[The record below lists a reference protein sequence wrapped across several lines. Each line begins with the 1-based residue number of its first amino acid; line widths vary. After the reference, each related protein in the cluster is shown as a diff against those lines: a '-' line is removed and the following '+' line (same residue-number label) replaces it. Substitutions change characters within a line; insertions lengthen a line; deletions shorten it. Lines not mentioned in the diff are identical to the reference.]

1 MYLIHEKELF
11 NAFECLKAD
20 INHESAKKIVLINGT
35 FGSGKS
41 FFLKSLLPA
50 LLEENLVDYIFK
62 ADFDTNA
69 KFTIDILQSLAQ
81 NSYYIESESLPAF
94 SNNESSFINEQFT
107 STLSTLR
114 NKDTYLF
121 EKIYER
127 EYLKDNY
134 QFHLS
139 TNETEEDLSN
149 EAICNSIEALYPN
162 QDKYKTFFSN
172 PTKVALESLI
182 VDLMTVLFAGQTEFP
197 IPKKKY
203 KIVMVID
210 GYDKQSWTVQ
220 NWILEKL
227 LPCLDN
233 LKFGDFVSYDTSF
246 IDAEVKLSDFFDFRF
261 VFSFRENLLQGRLKE
276 AWETHSDQLKN
287 ITLNPASDLV
297 MQSFFHSE
305 GIDKSDY
312 DALAKNTFGIPYIFN
327 LKVEYKKVGDSEIDN
342 ISLVYH
348 LAGQKILSD
357 FEEQQSDWIRC
368 TAFLDEFDARGLE
381 FFQIIGQK
389 SKIAFSFMQ
398 FLSDIYIHKGD
409 KLQLRHELKELISKA
424 TLFDSPSSSKGY
436 SKIAEQ
442 YYELAPLID
451 KYNETDFNILCELA
465 YFDWFEKDF
474 ILEKAFSDKL
484 EAINVLIN
492 NRPDLFELNSNMLRI
507 NNDLACKLNTLNQI
521 LDSDLYSNK
530 IAYIAEIE
538 TEFQKSLQDKLT
550 KLGNKKKEASESL
563 SLVRDQL
570 DDALNAIA
578 NTQKPQGRN
587 LYKKNTKLRI
597 EPNTKY
603 TKYLALTAVLVV
615 LGIKPEL
622 ILGIV
627 FESDATFDIASK
639 MFYILAALM
648 SAFIGI
654 DYFSG
659 KTKVKRQT
667 PQSAT
672 SNSPLTDEEKKIEE
686 LKHKEI
692 FLKNELHKFD
702 NQINTVST
710 QLGMSI
716 SRICDK

>member
-11 NAFECLKAD
+11 KAFECLKAD

-50 LLEENLVDYIFK
+50 LLEENWVDYIFR

-81 NSYYIESESLPAF
+81 NAYYIESDSLPAF
-94 SNNESSFINEQFT
+94 TNNESSFINEQFT

-139 TNETEEDLSN
+139 ATDTEVDLSD
-149 EAICNSIEALYPN
+149 EAICNSIEALYPK

-172 PTKVALESLI
+172 PSKVALESLI
-182 VDLMTVLFAGQTEFP
+182 VDLMSVLFAGQSEFP
-197 IPKKKY
+197 KPEKKY
-203 KIVMVID
+203 KIVLVID

-227 LPCLDN
+227 LPCLDS

-246 IDAEVKLSDFFDFRF
+246 IDADVKLSDFFDFRF

-276 AWETHSDQLKN
+276 EWGKYSDQLEN
-287 ITLNPASDLV
+287 ITLNPASKLV

-305 GIDKSDY
+305 GIDESDY
-312 DALAKNTFGIPYIFN
+312 DTLAKNTFGIPYIFN

-348 LAGQKILSD
+348 LAGQKILAD

-381 FFQIIGQK
+381 FFKIIGHK

-398 FLSDIYIHKGD
+398 HLSDIYIPKGD
-409 KLQLRHELKELISKA
+409 KLQLRPELKELITKA

-436 SKIAEQ
+436 KKIAEQ

-465 YFDWFEKDF
+465 YFDWFDQDF

-484 EAINVLIN
+484 NTINILIN
-492 NRPDLFELNSNMLRI
+492 DKSELFELKSDMIRI
-507 NNDLACKLNTLNQI
+507 NNDLACKLNILNQI
-521 LDSDLYSNK
+521 LDSDLYSKK

-550 KLGNKKKEASESL
+550 KLGNQKKEASESL
-563 SLVRDQL
+563 SSVRDQL
-570 DDALNAIA
+570 DDALNTIA
-578 NTQKPQGRN
+578 EAQKPLSRN
-587 LYKKNTKLRI
+587 LYKKNTKLNI

-603 TKYLALTAVLVV
+603 TKYLALTVVLVV

-654 DYFSG
+654 DYFSA
-659 KTKVKRQT
+659 KTKVKNRSSKSIPQT
-667 PQSAT
+667 SA
-672 SNSPLTDEEKKIEE
+672 LTDEEKKIEE
-686 LKHKEI
+686 FKHKEN
-692 FLKNELHKFD
+692 FLKNELQKLD
-702 NQINTVST
+702 TQINTVSN

-716 SRICDK
+716 SRHCDK